1 MKTLCPLMDGAITPN
16 SRNKP
21 FLDDGG
27 SRDKTTSERI
37 DGHHPHAEK
46 EQELTGNREAD
57 N

>member
-1 MKTLCPLMDGAITPN
+1 MDGAITPN